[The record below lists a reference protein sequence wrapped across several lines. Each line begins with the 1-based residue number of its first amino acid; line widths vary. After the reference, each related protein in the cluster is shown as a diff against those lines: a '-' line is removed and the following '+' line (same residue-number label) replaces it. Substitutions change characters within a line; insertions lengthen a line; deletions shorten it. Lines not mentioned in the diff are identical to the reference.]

1 MSILLNPILLGFF
14 QDTDLMLIK
23 CNHSDDKDIKL
34 FQERSKIFGNKKIE
48 TVIGLQ
54 IQGTHATS
62 KCSAVSVHHIIS
74 IPGVCWYYVIL
85 WYFNK
90 LSFVLYI
97 YKL

>member
-1 MSILLNPILLGFF
+1 MIIKIVLCFF

-23 CNHSDDKDIKL
+23 CNHSDDKDTKL
-34 FQERSKIFGNKKIE
+34 FQERSKLFGNKTIE

-54 IQGTHATS
+54 IQGTHAMS

-85 WYFNK
+85 WYLLQQITFGIIH
-90 LSFVLYI
+90 F
-97 YKL
+97 